1 MVVKVTLT
9 VQAGNGDFSHV
20 EAEAD
25 TYEAA
30 KAAAETQIPEGSKA
44 IAIRTA

>member
-1 MVVKVTLT
+1 MKVTLT
-9 VQAGNGDFSHV
+9 VQAGNGDLSRV

-30 KAAAETQIPEGSKA
+30 KVAAETQIPDGSKA